1 LRKKNNQRVETYKRF
16 SSREDCINK
25 RIVTVDE
32 KKKKREEK
40 EKNYNEEKKVRQ
52 IDVP

>member
-1 LRKKNNQRVETYKRF
+1 LRKKNNQREETYKRF

-32 KKKKREEK
+32 KKKKRGK
-40 EKNYNEEKKVRQ
+40 RKNYNEEKKVRQ